1 VRENLQSIF
10 QRGENFESL
19 TSKSE
24 QLKTISSGLKKK
36 ATQIR
41 KDSEP
46 FNLFKLIEMMC
57 G

>member
-10 QRGENFESL
+10 QRGEKFESL

-41 KDSEP
+41 KDSES